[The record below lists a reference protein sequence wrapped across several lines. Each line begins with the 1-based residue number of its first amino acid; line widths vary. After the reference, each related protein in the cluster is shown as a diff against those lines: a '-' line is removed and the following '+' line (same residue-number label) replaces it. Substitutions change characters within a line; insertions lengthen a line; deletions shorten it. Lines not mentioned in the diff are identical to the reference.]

1 MLFFTLQSS
10 SVAFIDMSIVVA
22 KVVVTRSDE
31 KCSDVNDDKD
41 NSVVFFVVVGSS
53 IGAVLAFFDDN
64 PFVNSV
70 NNGVILLDGNML

>member
-31 KCSDVNDDKD
+31 KYSDVNDDKD
-41 NSVVFFVVVGSS
+41 NSVVFFVVVGGS

>member
-1 MLFFTLQSS
+1 
-10 SVAFIDMSIVVA
+10 
-22 KVVVTRSDE
+22 
-31 KCSDVNDDKD
+31 
-41 NSVVFFVVVGSS
+41 VFFVVVGGS